1 MFSKK
6 LVRRIAAAMLVAHL
20 TASSWAADALSLTE
34 ALRIAASQS
43 RLLMAQDAGV
53 VAAQEMSVSAS
64 QLPDPV
70 LKLGIDNLPV
80 NGPDRFSLTRD
91 FMTQRR
97 IGVAQELPRADKRQ
111 ARAVRF
117 ERDAL
122 KVHAER
128 QAALANLQRDTAMAW
143 SDRYYSERMHE
154 LLLRQLEEFRLQ
166 VEAADIAF
174 RTGRGSQVDALAA
187 RAAVL
192 GLEDRVSQIERQ
204 TRSAAVAL
212 SKWTGKAA
220 DRPLQGVPMWR
231 NSRNALALTSEHL
244 GSYPQMAVLEAQ
256 TAAAEAELRV
266 AQASRRPDWS
276 VEASYSQRGPA
287 YSNMLSIGVS
297 IPLQWD
303 QTNRQDREVAA
314 KAAMV
319 TEARARYDD
328 MLRTHEAEI
337 RALQNDWQ
345 SGKER
350 LDRYEA
356 QLLPMAAQRVE
367 AALTA
372 YRTGKADLTSV
383 LMARRDAIETR
394 MQALTLEM
402 ETARLWA
409 QLNYL
414 TPETAVNAQRKE
426 QP

>member
-1 MFSKK
+1 MFSKN
-6 LVRRIAAAMLVAHL
+6 LVRRIVAAMLVAHL
-20 TASSWAADALSLTE
+20 AAPSWAADALSLTE
-34 ALRIAASQS
+34 ALRIAASRS

-53 VAAQEMSVSAS
+53 VAAQEMSVFAR

-97 IGVAQELPRADKRQ
+97 IGIAQELPRADKRQ

-117 ERDAL
+117 EQDAL
-122 KVHAER
+122 KVQAER

-143 SDRYYSERMHE
+143 SDRYYSECMHE
-154 LLLRQLEEFRLQ
+154 LLLRQIGEFRLQ

-174 RTGRGSQVDALAA
+174 RTGRGSQADALAA
-187 RAAVL
+187 RSAVL
-192 GLEDRVSQIERQ
+192 GLEDRISQIERQ
-204 TRSAAVAL
+204 TRSAAVVL
-212 SKWTGKAA
+212 SNWIGKEA
-220 DRPLQGVPMWR
+220 DRPLQGVLMWR

-244 GSYPQMAVLEAQ
+244 ASHPQMAVLEAQ
-256 TAAAEAELRV
+256 TAAAEAELRL

-287 YSNMLSIGVS
+287 YSNMLSVGVS

-345 SGKER
+345 SGKGR

-356 QLLPMAAQRVE
+356 QLLPMAAQRTE

-383 LMARRDAIETR
+383 LVARREAIETR

-414 TPETAVNAQRKE
+414 TPDTTLNAQRKE